1 MQWVDLDRF
10 LDHSIILFLRFNKL
24 CISPL
29 NKLYFAWTMFSV
41 DYIDF
46 DQIYIMLKIL
56 ANKDTQEITFDFP
69 R

>member
-1 MQWVDLDRF
+1 
-10 LDHSIILFLRFNKL
+10 
-24 CISPL
+24 
-29 NKLYFAWTMFSV
+29 MFSV